1 MRMEVTIKFDRDIKP
16 EKHYISPGGYEM
28 TFSNGKT
35 VQFDFMD
42 YVGSICAD
50 DSTRL
55 TCEMCTLDT
64 GCFPDAKFLETFTG
78 SITEIKEFFVYTG
91 EDNEPEI
98 NPVELVDL
106 WMWNGDAKEITYDK
120 KLLGRIWDKQKEE

>member
-1 MRMEVTIKFDRDIKP
+1 MKMEATVRFDREIDP
-16 EKHYISPGGYEM
+16 SKHYISPGGYEM

-42 YVGSICAD
+42 YECAICVD
-50 DSTRL
+50 NPTNILFETS
-55 TCEMCTLDT
+55 TLDT

-78 SITEIKEFFVYTG
+78 SVTDILEFYVYTG

-98 NPVELVDL
+98 YPVELLSLRLFNNNDEEIKVD
-106 WMWNGDAKEITYDK
+106 DS
-120 KLLGRIWDKQKEE
+120 LLGNIWDE